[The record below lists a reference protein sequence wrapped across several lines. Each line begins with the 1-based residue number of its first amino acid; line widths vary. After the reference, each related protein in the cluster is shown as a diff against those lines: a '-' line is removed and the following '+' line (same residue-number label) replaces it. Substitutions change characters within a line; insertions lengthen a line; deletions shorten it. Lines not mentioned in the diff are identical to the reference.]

1 MKNDSLAYALEV
13 VLDSLSLLD
22 KELLDKLD
30 FAVHCEIME
39 RRFNDSSTAAG
50 ETTGEKR

>member
-1 MKNDSLAYALEV
+1 MKNDSLAWALERV
-13 VLDSLSLLD
+13 FDNLSLLD

-39 RRFNDSSTAAG
+39 RRFNDEG
-50 ETTGEKR
+50 EESGPHKNT